1 MLRLNLGCGKD
12 IKEGYINIDIRHL
25 PGVDV
30 IADVRKLPFRDN
42 YIAEIRAIDIYEH
55 ITHRE
60 SQKLLIHWISVLK
73 TGGLLYIR
81 GPCINRIIQYFLVE
95 CLDNN
100 NSNLSKVVRLIDNI
114 FGSQDYLENLHR
126 TTIHPDLM
134 YYYLKQAGITGV
146 IERQLEGHNIKIRAY
161 K

>member
-1 MLRLNLGCGKD
+1 MRINLGSGSD
-12 IKEGYINIDIRHL
+12 IKEGYINIDIRCL
-25 PGVDV
+25 PGVDIV
-30 IADVRKLPFRDN
+30 ADVRNLPFKNGSVD
-42 YIAEIRAIDIYEH
+42 EITALDIYEH
-55 ITHRE
+55 IAHHE
-60 SQKLLIHWISVLK
+60 SQKLLVHWVSVLK

-100 NSNLSKVVRLIDNI
+100 NSNLSKIERLIDNI

>member
-1 MLRLNLGCGKD
+1 MKLNLGCGGVLE
-12 IKEGYINIDIRHL
+12 EGFINVDIRPL
-25 PGVDV
+25 VGVDV
-30 IADVRKLPFRDN
+30 VADVRSLPFKNGSVDM
-42 YIAEIRAIDIYEH
+42 IEALDIYEH
-55 ITHRE
+55 IAHHE
-60 SQKLLIHWISVLK
+60 SQKLLVHWVSVLK
-73 TGGLLYIR
+73 PGGLLYIR

-95 CLDNN
+95 DLDNSN
-100 NSNLSKVVRLIDNI
+100 NNLSKIERLIDNI

-134 YYYLKQAGITGV
+134 YYYLRQAGITGV